1 MRNVEFE
8 LLLVFCFALAV
19 LDLSSSDLGATE
31 FCLFSGCERLARF
44 L

>member
-1 MRNVEFE
+1 VRNVEFE

-19 LDLSSSDLGATE
+19 LDLSPPNLGATE
-31 FCLFSGCERLARF
+31 FCLFGGCERLARF